1 VYNLV
6 IVLLFKQHK
15 DGLCTRAWLKSWL
28 VGVVVR
34 RFTSLY
40 NPSLNMIILV
50 VSVDDGSKSVSEFLV
65 TWFVESS
72 RPLVG
77 LWKVQGHCLV
87 CRKFKVISWFVES
100 SRSSVGLVFSGA

>member
-1 VYNLV
+1 
-6 IVLLFKQHK
+6 
-15 DGLCTRAWLKSWL
+15 
-28 VGVVVR
+28 
-34 RFTSLY
+34 
-40 NPSLNMIILV
+40 MIILV